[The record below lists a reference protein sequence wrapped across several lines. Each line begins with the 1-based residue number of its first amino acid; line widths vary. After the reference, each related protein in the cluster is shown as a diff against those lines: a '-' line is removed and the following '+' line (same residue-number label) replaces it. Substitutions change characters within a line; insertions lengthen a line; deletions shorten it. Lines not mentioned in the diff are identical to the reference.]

1 MIEDVTA
8 NVAADPMIRCRSG
21 FEIWYNLCRISSL
34 DRCSSF
40 VVLIIDDARSSC
52 LRSSVER
59 CLHEKDDDVEM
70 RGVKIR

>member
-8 NVAADPMIRCRSG
+8 NVAAEPMIRCLSG
-21 FEIWYNLCRISSL
+21 FEIWYNLFRISSL

-40 VVLIIDDARSSC
+40 VVLIIDVRSSC
-52 LRSSVER
+52 LRSAVER

-70 RGVKIR
+70 GVKILR